1 VFPWQ
6 RLEREAEEKRLAEE
20 RRKAEEAEKKR
31 LEEERIAKEKV
42 RYRAQIRFVRCRLAR
57 VMGAVCACWRV
68 ALMHRLWQSRHCR
81 SGAQTHSCTVVA

>member
-1 VFPWQ
+1 MIGLARWQ

-42 RYRAQIRFVRCRLAR
+42 RLP
-57 VMGAVCACWRV
+57 V
-68 ALMHRLWQSRHCR
+68 AHV
-81 SGAQTHSCTVVA
+81 G